1 LSRLRRRGP
10 DPALAAGGDA
20 DVPQQ
25 TRMEVLRGGARRFFG
40 ILGVAALVVVVVSL
54 PVGLLLGS
62 SVSRSISV
70 GFYVIGSFLLVAGFF
85 VGNRGPVRLK
95 GGDTEVGSAVG
106 MFGIGLGGRRLRWA
120 TPEENADAMASS
132 AVFVVIGFVL
142 ILIGVIA
149 DSRVQL
155 L

>member
-1 LSRLRRRGP
+1 MKRLRRREP
-10 DPALAAGGDA
+10 EPPAPE
-20 DVPQQ
+20 VPKQS
-25 TRMEVLRGGARRFFG
+25 RAEILRGAARRFLG
-40 ILGVAALVVVVVSL
+40 ILGVAALVVIVVSV
-54 PVGLLLGS
+54 PVGLLLGAGL
-62 SVSRSISV
+62 SRSISV
-70 GFYVIGSFLLVAGFF
+70 GFYIIGSFLLVAGFF

-95 GGDTEVGSAVG
+95 GGDMDVGASMG

-149 DSRVQL
+149 DSRVEL

>member
-1 LSRLRRRGP
+1 
-10 DPALAAGGDA
+10 
-20 DVPQQ
+20 VQ
-25 TRMEVLRGGARRFFG
+25 VLGGAAKRFFVLLG
-40 ILGVAALVVVVVSL
+40 IATLIVLVIAL

-62 SVSRSISV
+62 NTSRSLSV

-95 GGDTEVGSAVG
+95 GDDTDVGASVG
-106 MFGIGLGGRRLRWA
+106 MFGIGIGGRRLRWA
-120 TPEENADAMASS
+120 TPEENADAMSSS
-132 AVFVVIGFVL
+132 AAFVVIGFVL
-142 ILIGVIA
+142 IVIGVIA

>member
-1 LSRLRRRGP
+1 MRLRRREP
-10 DPALAAGGDA
+10 DPAPAVDA
-20 DVPQQ
+20 DVPRQ

-40 ILGVAALVVVVVSL
+40 ILGVAALVVIVVSL
-54 PVGLLLGS
+54 PVGLLLGA

-95 GGDTEVGSAVG
+95 GGDTDVGSTVG

-132 AVFVVIGFVL
+132 AVFVVIGFML